1 MTNPNLVSS
10 NVIKGFSRT
19 VNLSNADVL
28 VLDNPT
34 NSYNVIK
41 INKIS
46 VARNTTNVTT
56 SDGKLWI
63 ERSNSEYKL
72 IESID
77 ISGFPD
83 DGYDFPLIETTIYLQ
98 EGDKLWAKNFLNN
111 CGGFF

>member
-46 VARNTTNVTT
+46 VATRRQILNGLRRQRIPAQRRH
-56 SDGKLWI
+56 SDGHKYCI
-63 ERSNSEYKL
+63 AVKK
-72 IESID
+72 
-77 ISGFPD
+77 
-83 DGYDFPLIETTIYLQ
+83 DFR
-98 EGDKLWAKNFLNN
+98 
-111 CGGFF
+111 